1 MFNSFVVT
9 LLFVWILLYIIC
21 FSKLFLKAWV
31 KWWYSLI
38 PFVNIYHYCKIAWKT
53 KYFWVPF
60 YIILAWFFVIL
71 TFIFLFNWEAIYDQ
85 WLLYKE
91 YAVGMDDFFISH
103 WLFFYQLNAFVPTIL
118 FLAFLISFVFSDF
131 VVNISLAKKFKH
143 SVLFWICLAVLNPLF
158 LLILAFDKS
167 KYNKKL

>member
-1 MFNSFVVT
+1 
-9 LLFVWILLYIIC
+9 
-21 FSKLFLKAWV
+21 
-31 KWWYSLI
+31 
-38 PFVNIYHYCKIAWKT
+38 
-53 KYFWVPF
+53 
-60 YIILAWFFVIL
+60 
-71 TFIFLFNWEAIYDQ
+71 LFNWEAIYDQ

-118 FLAFLISFVFSDF
+118 FLAFLISVVFSDF

-143 SVLFWICLAVLNPLF
+143 SVLFWIFLAVLNPLF